1 MHREQAMKVRT
12 VKPDIEA
19 NALLAGAQFVD
30 AYSIALD
37 DSAPDARDAAER
49 MLGRSPRWI
58 AALLAV
64 RNCLV
69 APFGLKTGAPTG
81 AGAPERIGSFPVV
94 SETPSRVVAG
104 FNDKHLDFRLVVDV
118 VVEGGGRR
126 VTATTLVLT
135 HNLLGRTYLAII
147 LPFHRLIVP
156 SMLRQVAA

>member
-1 MHREQAMKVRT
+1 MHREEAMKVRT

-30 AYSIALD
+30 AYSIALN

-69 APFGLKTGAPTG
+69 APFGLKTGTPTG

-94 SETPSRVVAG
+94 SETPNRVVAG

-135 HNLLGRTYLAII
+135 HNLLGRTYLAVI
-147 LPFHRLIVP
+147 LPFHRLVVR
-156 SMLRQVAA
+156 SMLAQVS